1 MSEIENTTASTVVA
15 PAPIVLTKEEKI
27 AKIDKE
33 IARLQTKRY
42 NIENDI
48 VEVKAA
54 KVVALPVEGADVL
67 FNYGRKTATTEP
79 VQKIGRVVAVKPA
92 TVNAEGKKLPAQ
104 IKVSVGEGFDQE
116 FVVIYPAQIVDA
128 GPAAPTAEAAAE

>member
-1 MSEIENTTASTVVA
+1 MSEIENTTATTDATAAA
-15 PAPIVLTKEEKI
+15 PAPAPVVLTKEERI

-33 IARLQTKRY
+33 ILRLQTKRY

-54 KVVALPVEGADVL
+54 KVVELPEVGADVL

-79 VQKIGRVVAVKPA
+79 VQKIGRVVAVKSA
-92 TVNAEGKKLPAQ
+92 SVNAEGKKLPAQ
-104 IKVSVGEGFDQE
+104 IKVSTGDGFDQE
-116 FVVIYPAQIVDA
+116 FVVIYPAQIANA
-128 GPAAPTAEAAAE
+128 GPAAE